1 MKRLRS
7 PFAIAAM
14 IGVAALLGLLV
25 YGLSHTGPDRGI
37 DQSLAQGESKPAP
50 GFRLP
55 ALHGGAQRSL
65 SDYRGKVVVM
75 NFWAS
80 WCDPCRA
87 EAPLLERWHKRIAQ
101 GGKGTV
107 LGIDVLDV
115 SDDARDFV
123 REYGLSYSQLRD
135 PKDELRPEYGVSG
148 VPETVVIDPRGRIV
162 AVKRGPVDDAF
173 MRRHV
178 LPLVRGRS

>member
-7 PFAIAAM
+7 PFALAAV
-14 IGVAALLGLLV
+14 IGVVALLGLLV

-37 DQSLAQGESKPAP
+37 EQSLAQGRSKPAP
-50 GFRLP
+50 AFSLP
-55 ALHGGAQRSL
+55 DLHDGTKRSL
-65 SDYRGKVVVM
+65 AEYRGKVVVM

-80 WCDPCRA
+80 WCDPCRS
-87 EAPLLERWHKRIAQ
+87 ESPLLERWHARISKN
-101 GGKGTV
+101 GRGTV
-107 LGIDVLDV
+107 LGVDVLDV

-123 REYGLSYSQLRD
+123 RQYGLSYSQLRD

>member
-1 MKRLRS
+1 MARLRS

-14 IGVAALLGLLV
+14 IGVVALLGLLV
-25 YGLSHTGPDRGI
+25 YGLSSTGPDRGI
-37 DQSLAQGESKPAP
+37 DQSLAQGKSKPAP
-50 GFRLP
+50 GFELP
-55 ALHGGAQRSL
+55 DLAGGRERRIA
-65 SDYRGKVVVM
+65 DYRGKVVVM

-80 WCDPCRA
+80 WCDPCRS
-87 EAPLLERWHKRIAQ
+87 ESPLLQRWHERISKD
-101 GGKGTV
+101 GKGTV

-115 SDDARDFV
+115 SGDAREFV
-123 REYGLSYSQLRD
+123 REYGLTYRQLRD

-162 AVKRGPVDDAF
+162 AIKRGPVDDAF

-178 LPLVRGRS
+178 LPLVGGRA

>member
-14 IGVAALLGLLV
+14 IGVVALLGLLV

-37 DQSLAQGESKPAP
+37 EQSLARGDTKPAP
-50 GFRLP
+50 AFSLP
-55 ALHGGAQRSL
+55 DLDSGVRRSL
-65 SDYRGKVVVM
+65 AAYRGKVVVM

-80 WCDPCRA
+80 WCDPCRS
-87 EAPLLERWHKRIAQ
+87 ESPLLQRWHKRIAKD
-101 GGKGTV
+101 GRGTV

-123 REYGLSYSQLRD
+123 REYGLTYAQLRD

-148 VPETVVIDPRGRIV
+148 VPETVVIDPRGRIA

-178 LPLVRGRS
+178 LPLVRGSS